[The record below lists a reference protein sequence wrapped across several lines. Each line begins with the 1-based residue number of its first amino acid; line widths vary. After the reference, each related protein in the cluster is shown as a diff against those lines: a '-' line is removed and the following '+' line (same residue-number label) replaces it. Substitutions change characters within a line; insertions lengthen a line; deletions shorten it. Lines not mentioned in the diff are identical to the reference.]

1 MIDTRASFEE
11 RVRLSF
17 VPTPRAVLGLV
28 DDLLE
33 LGREQ
38 PLSLTF
44 RDGTCFVTPVG
55 DASNAVEVPLP
66 KSVFRAVLARVAAL
80 CNEQRPNSVSLSGG
94 TGEVRVGTDSRTT
107 LRVAFTNTPG
117 DQRLQVN
124 E

>member
-11 RVRLSF
+11 RVRLAF

-38 PLSLTF
+38 SLSLTF